1 MIGLQYDQEV
11 GVIDDLFRLSQNF
24 IKINNREYIRYFLKT
39 NPLKSRFT
47 IIVGQRG
54 VGKTTALIQHIL
66 SSYRNDSFT
75 NKALYIQA
83 DHFLVSGRSLYEIA
97 EQFYN
102 LGGEMVCFDE
112 IHKYPNWSTELK
124 SIYDTFPKL
133 SVIASGSSAL
143 EIYRGSRDLSRRA
156 VALRMLGMSFREFI
170 EFEIGIDL
178 KSSVLKD
185 IIGNH
190 QRIADGIV
198 TAVEK
203 KGKKVLAL
211 FKSYLQHGYYPYF
224 REYKNRELF
233 YLTLEQNIHTT
244 LESDLIAIYPSLSGN
259 SIKKIKKL
267 LTIIASSVPFT
278 PDLKKLKTMLEVGDE
293 RTLKTYIKYLEDAGI
308 ILTVS
313 KGSRGLRQLEKPEKI
328 YLNNTNLIHAISGGV
343 PAEIGNM
350 RETFFLNMTEAF
362 YKVSS
367 PSHGDFLIDSKYLFE
382 IGGKNKDFSQ
392 IKDIRNSFLA
402 IDNIE
407 LGLGN
412 KIPLWVFGLLY

>member
-1 MIGLQYDQEV
+1 MIE
-11 GVIDDLFRLSQNF
+11 DLFRLSQNF
-24 IKINNREYIRYFLKT
+24 IRINKKEYVRYFLKK
-39 NPLKSRFT
+39 NPLKNRFS

-54 VGKTTALIQHIL
+54 VGKTTAMIQHVI
-66 SSYRNDSFT
+66 SSYRNDIFT

-83 DHFLVSGRSLYEIA
+83 DHFLVGSLSLYEIA

-102 LGGEMVCFDE
+102 LGGEMICFDE
-112 IHKYPNWSTELK
+112 IHKYPNWSAELK

-133 SVIASGSSAL
+133 TIVASGSSAL

-156 VALRMLGMSFREFI
+156 VVLRMFGMSFREFI
-170 EFEIGIDL
+170 EFELGIDL
-178 KSSVLKD
+178 KSSGLDD
-185 IIGNH
+185 ITRKH
-190 QRIADGIV
+190 QRIADSII
-198 TAVEK
+198 TSVEK

-211 FKSYLQHGYYPYF
+211 FKSYLEHGYYPYF

-233 YLTLEQNIHTT
+233 YLTLEQNVHTT

-259 SIKKIKKL
+259 SVKKIKKL

-278 PDLKKLKTMLEVGDE
+278 PDLKKLKSMLDVGDE
-293 RTLKTYIKYLEDAGI
+293 RTLKTYIRYLEDAGI

-313 KGSRGLRQLEKPEKI
+313 KGGRGLRQLEKPEKI
-328 YLNNTNLIHAISGGV
+328 YLNNTNLIHAISAGM

-350 RETFFLNMTEAF
+350 RETFFLNVTGAF
-362 YKVSS
+362 HKVSS
-367 PSHGDFLIDSKYLFE
+367 PAHGDFLVDGKYVFE

-392 IKDIRNSFLA
+392 IRDVKKSFLA

-407 LGLGN
+407 IGIGN
-412 KIPLWVFGLLY
+412 KIPLWVFGFLY

>member
-1 MIGLQYDQEV
+1 MIE
-11 GVIDDLFRLSQNF
+11 DLFRLSQNF
-24 IKINNREYIRYFLKT
+24 IRINKKEYVRYFLKK
-39 NPLKSRFT
+39 NPLKNRFS

-54 VGKTTALIQHIL
+54 VGKTTAMIQHVI
-66 SSYRNDSFT
+66 SSYRNDIFT

-83 DHFLVSGRSLYEIA
+83 DHFLVGSLSLYEIA

-102 LGGEMVCFDE
+102 LGGEMICFDE
-112 IHKYPNWSTELK
+112 IHKYPNWSAELK

-133 SVIASGSSAL
+133 TIVASGSSAL

-156 VALRMLGMSFREFI
+156 VVLRMFGMSFREFI
-170 EFEIGIDL
+170 EFELGIDL
-178 KSSVLKD
+178 KSSGLDD
-185 IIGNH
+185 ITRNH
-190 QRIADGIV
+190 QRIADSII
-198 TAVEK
+198 TSVEK

-211 FKSYLQHGYYPYF
+211 FKSYLEHGYYPYF

-233 YLTLEQNIHTT
+233 YLTLEQNVHTT

-259 SIKKIKKL
+259 SVKKIKKL

-278 PDLKKLKTMLEVGDE
+278 PDLKKLKSMLDVGDE
-293 RTLKTYIKYLEDAGI
+293 RTLKTYIRYLEDAGI

-313 KGSRGLRQLEKPEKI
+313 KGGRGLRQLEKPEKI
-328 YLNNTNLIHAISGGV
+328 YLNNTNLIYAISAGM

-350 RETFFLNMTEAF
+350 RETFFLNVTGAF
-362 YKVSS
+362 HKVSS
-367 PSHGDFLIDSKYLFE
+367 PAHGDFLVDGKYVFE

-392 IKDIRNSFLA
+392 IRDVKKSFLA

-407 LGLGN
+407 IGIGN
-412 KIPLWVFGLLY
+412 KIPLWVFGFLY